1 MIKKLLKLFWRA
13 GVDEIKPPMRQLMT
27 EDEFSKNSLISDE
40 GDYDDMSQLID
51 KFGKS
56 LEEEEVDSVFN
67 NLKGNQR
74 NQDIS
79 MKKLMFLLCF
89 LSSYSLSSFSF
100 EDQLENTIN
109 TDDSR
114 LRKVEEI
121 QRKKCKRT
129 FPNYGNKLRKK
140 WVSCKKDK

>member
-67 NLKGNQR
+67 TLKENQR
-74 NQDIS
+74 N
-79 MKKLMFLLCF
+79 
-89 LSSYSLSSFSF
+89 
-100 EDQLENTIN
+100 
-109 TDDSR
+109 
-114 LRKVEEI
+114 
-121 QRKKCKRT
+121 
-129 FPNYGNKLRKK
+129 
-140 WVSCKKDK
+140 